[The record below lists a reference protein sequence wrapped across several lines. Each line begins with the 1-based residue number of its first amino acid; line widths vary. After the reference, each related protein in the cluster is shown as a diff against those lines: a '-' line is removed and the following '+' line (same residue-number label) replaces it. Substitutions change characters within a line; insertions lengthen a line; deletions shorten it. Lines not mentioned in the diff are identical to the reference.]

1 MEKKRE
7 YEKLSEKM
15 QVQGCK
21 FSPSISKRNLKLANG
36 PTDFGERLSKQV
48 MEGKRYQGKSTFEIE
63 AEKAKQELTFKP
75 KLNQSRQTSIVHDD
89 HINKSN
95 KK

>member
-21 FSPSISKRNLKLANG
+21 FSPSISKTKLKLSNG
-36 PTDFGERLSKQV
+36 PTDFGDRLSKQV

-75 KLNQSRQTSIVHDD
+75 KLNQSRHPSPDY
-89 HINKSN
+89 
-95 KK
+95 

>member
-1 MEKKRE
+1 LEKKRE

-21 FSPSISKRNLKLANG
+21 FSPSISKRNLKLANQQYG

-48 MEGKRYQGKSTFEIE
+48 MQGKMYQGRSTFEIE

-75 KLNQSRQTSIVHDD
+75 KLNQSRQTSLV
-89 HINKSN
+89 
-95 KK
+95 